1 MARMRNPAVVIQDAY
16 KAAYSLDQAANSGGV
31 PATTLNLVHLRV
43 SQINGCGPCVDGG
56 VKDLVKAGESTERIG
71 AVSAWR
77 HTKYFTDEERAA
89 LALAEYVT
97 RMSDRPEPVP
107 DAVWEEAAGL
117 YDEQGLAALMIKIA
131 ATNVFNRFNGITHQ
145 TPGSAW

>member
-1 MARMRNPAVVIQDAY
+1 VVIRDAY
-16 KAAYSLDQAANSGGV
+16 KAAYALDQAANSGEV
-31 PATTLNLVHLRV
+31 PATTLNLVHPRV
-43 SQINGCGPCVDGG
+43 SQINARGPCVDSG
-56 VKDLVKAGESTERIG
+56 VKDLVKDGESSERIG
-71 AVSAWR
+71 AVPVWP

-89 LALAEYVT
+89 LALAEYAT

-107 DAVWEEAAGL
+107 DAAREEAAGL

-131 ATNVFNRFNGITHQ
+131 ATNVSNRLNSITHQ